1 MSHLISSL
9 LVFFAGISRRKKRT
23 LFSSKA
29 ESETNKEHLINVKL
43 ILFLGLI
50 FCSIINTSVYS
61 QLTFSNT
68 VDVCPPDGNATGT
81 TSVIAVAVTGTSL
94 TSITVNI
101 PNISHTWY
109 DDLDIMLISP
119 TGQRIILMSD
129 CGGDNTGNGN
139 RNYTFIQGGTVL
151 NNNAAPTAS
160 GNVSP
165 TQYVAEAAW
174 PDGAPTITAINEFT
188 GNPNG
193 NWTLRV
199 LDDLGGDTG
208 CLIGGW
214 SITIVATTPTTT
226 PSCASTPTPADA
238 ATGVSVGTTLS
249 WPAVSGATGY
259 DVFFGISPTPP
270 QVATNQAGT
279 TYNPGAL
286 SATTNY
292 FWRVVPI
299 NSIGSA
305 SGCTTWSFTSGLAGC
320 LNVPNGLWPF
330 ETYTPVCNGTPES
343 ITTLGYTGEYS
354 NVNLTSGTQYTFSSS
369 VSTDYITISNSAGTA
384 ILASGT
390 SPLTWTS
397 NVTGTIRFNLHNNIS
412 CATEQVLRTR
422 FIQCGTP
429 LPPPSNDDCAGA
441 TSVTCGATVTVITT
455 NANTD
460 AIGSTLCG
468 ITITT
473 PGVWYQIAGNG
484 QQMTVSTVSL
494 TTSDTKLIVYS
505 GSCAGL
511 TCVGGSDDFSD
522 FQSQVTWTS
531 VSGTTYYVLAAL
543 YTGTGSFPMSL
554 SCVTPPPP
562 PPNDACAGAISLS
575 CGTSGIAG
583 STLGAVSETAPGS
596 PNVGNLSV
604 WYSFVGDGQQTTIS
618 STAGGTFDHQMV
630 IYTGSSCSNFCI
642 IGNQDVGFGGGT
654 ETFTFTTTSG
664 QQYYVYI
671 ADWITG
677 STTSGTFNISQSCS
691 TPPAAPANNNCIDAQ
706 SITVQCPGATSISGT
721 TLNATS
727 ESSIANPSCDN
738 CGIINDVWY
747 TFNSGPNTSVNL
759 TVTLGTASW
768 LGGEVYTTCGSLA
781 TGLTIGGNVGN
792 CDFNLSTPSPTVIS
806 GLTTNTTYILRLYTN
821 DTYNTPGT
829 FSFTLTN
836 SVNNPG
842 AVSVPASICAG
853 TATSITNVTAAT
865 GAPGSVNYYFYYR
878 GGPSNVGWQMYDGP
892 TTNTS
897 SSLPSAVINTPGTWF
912 IARNSDFG
920 CGQTNNAT
928 TVDLQLIVNSSPTV
942 SLNCPDFCA
951 GIPIDITATPTPAGT
966 YTYNWT
972 SLPGGVIDPVNNAIV
987 NTTTVG
993 TYEVIATNTAT
1004 GCQSAATSCPIT
1016 VSSPPS
1022 IIFLS
1027 PP

>member
-1 MSHLISSL
+1 MKIYTLASQNVIKTVLFKRYMSHLISSL
-9 LVFFAGISRRKKRT
+9 LVFFAGIHKEMKKC
-23 LFSSKA
+23 
-29 ESETNKEHLINVKL
+29 NVKFKKNYL
-43 ILFLGLI
+43 DFLY
-50 FCSIINTSVYS
+50 F
-61 QLTFSNT
+61 TFLL
-68 VDVCPPDGNATGT
+68 V
-81 TSVIAVAVTGTSL
+81 
-94 TSITVNI
+94 
-101 PNISHTWY
+101 
-109 DDLDIMLISP
+109 LIS
-119 TGQRIILMSD
+119 I
-129 CGGDNTGNGN
+129 
-139 RNYTFIQGGTVL
+139 
-151 NNNAAPTAS
+151 NNSFFSQCNWYSTTIACT
-160 GNVSP
+160 NI
-165 TQYVAEAAW
+165 
-174 PDGAPTITAINEFT
+174 APTIVGSSISCTPPNSNGGRRNFVVNNMTAGCVYRISNCGSGFDT
-188 GNPNG
+188 QMTIRDASGALVVGYNDDNG
-193 NWTLRV
+193 PACISSSSSIDLTCPSNGTYNIQLNRFPCSTANQLNGTITVTLIS
-199 LDDLGGDTG
+199 
-208 CLIGGW
+208 CP
-214 SITIVATTPTTT
+214 TTP

-249 WPAVSGATGY
+249 WPVVSGATGY
-259 DVFFGISPTPP
+259 DVFFGASPTPP

-292 FWRVVPI
+292 YWRVVPI

-429 LPPPSNDDCAGA
+429 LPPPSND
-441 TSVTCGATVTVITT
+441 
-455 NANTD
+455 
-460 AIGSTLCG
+460 
-468 ITITT
+468 
-473 PGVWYQIAGNG
+473 
-484 QQMTVSTVSL
+484 
-494 TTSDTKLIVYS
+494 
-505 GSCAGL
+505 
-511 TCVGGSDDFSD
+511 
-522 FQSQVTWTS
+522 
-531 VSGTTYYVLAAL
+531 
-543 YTGTGSFPMSL
+543 
-554 SCVTPPPP
+554 
-562 PPNDACAGAISLS
+562 ACAGAISLS

-583 STLGAVSETAPGS
+583 STLGAVSETAQGS
-596 PNVGNLSV
+596 PGVGNLSV

-618 STAGGTFDHQMV
+618 STAVGTFDHQMV

-671 ADWITG
+671 ADWFTG
-677 STTSGTFNISQSCS
+677 STTSGTFNISRSCS

-781 TGLTIGGNVGN
+781 TGLTIGGNAGN

-821 DTYNTPGT
+821 DTYDTPGT

-942 SLNCPDFCA
+942 SLNCPNFCA
-951 GIPIDITATPTPAGT
+951 GTPIDITATPTPAGT

-972 SLPGGVIDPVNNAIV
+972 ALPGGVSDPGNSATV
-987 NTTTVG
+987 NTSTAG
-993 TYEVIATNTAT
+993 TYTVIATNTAT
-1004 GCQSAATSCPIT
+1004 NCASEATSCTIA
-1016 VSSPPS
+1016 VQNPPS
-1022 IIFLS
+1022 INAIS